1 MQEKADVIYNAPLN
15 ENHWFS
21 VVSLTP
27 HGK

>member
-1 MQEKADVIYNAPLN
+1 MQEKADVVYNAPLN

-21 VVSLTP
+21 VRSPML